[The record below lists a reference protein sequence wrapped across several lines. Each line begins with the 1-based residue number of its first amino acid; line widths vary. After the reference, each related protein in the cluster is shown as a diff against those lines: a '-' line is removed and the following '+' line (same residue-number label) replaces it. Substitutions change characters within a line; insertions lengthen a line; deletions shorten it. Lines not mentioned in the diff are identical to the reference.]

1 MHSIVKLQYADMI
14 RSLHGHGNYEV
25 IPKLKHLVLPNVV
38 WTTKSE
44 DEKKKHFEMFL
55 SVTAAKKKKT
65 IIVSTDGGLEIPVT
79 AAVARKPEQRK
90 CVRSGRTRT
99 MNKRTKLA

>member
-1 MHSIVKLQYADMI
+1 MR

-25 IPKLKHLVLPNVV
+25 ISKLKHLVLPNVV

-44 DEKKKHFEMFL
+44 DEKKKHFEKFL
-55 SVTAAKKKKT
+55 SVTATKKEKT

-79 AAVARKPEQRK
+79 AAVVRKPGQRK
-90 CVRSGRTRT
+90 RVRSGRTRT
-99 MNKRTKLA
+99 MNKRPKLA